1 MFAIVMKKNR
11 TFILL
16 LLFAFTFSNVGLP
29 FTVHFCA
36 MMEKMNE
43 EKCISSTSE
52 TVQTEMTCCEKENKS
67 IVNFSSFKKTCCE
80 SKIAAEPLNE
90 KYLIDSSILQKI
102 EIKTPVI
109 FISPDILFTKL
120 LPSKNFS
127 NNSSPPLQISNG
139 LYLVNS
145 ILLI

>member
-1 MFAIVMKKNR
+1 MKKNR
-11 TFILL
+11 IFILL

-36 MMEKMNE
+36 MMEKMSE
-43 EKCISSTSE
+43 EKCMKSLSP
-52 TVQTEMTCCEKENKS
+52 TVQTEMTCCDKENKS
-67 IVNFSSFKKTCCE
+67 KVNFSSFKENCCE
-80 SKIAAEPLNE
+80 SKIAAEPLKE

-102 EIKTPVI
+102 ELKTSAI
-109 FISPDILFTKL
+109 FISDDILLSKVFL
-120 LPSKNFS
+120 AKNFS
-127 NNSSPPLQISNG
+127 NNSSPPSQISNE

>member
-1 MFAIVMKKNR
+1 MFSFEMKKNR

-16 LLFAFTFSNVGLP
+16 LLFAFTISNVGLP
-29 FTVHFCA
+29 FTLHICE
-36 MMEKMNE
+36 MIGNMSK
-43 EKCISSTSE
+43 EKCMKSNSE
-52 TVQTEMTCCEKENKS
+52 KVQTEMTCCEKENKS
-67 IVNFSSFKKTCCE
+67 KVNFSSFKMNCCE

-102 EIKTPVI
+102 EIKMPAI
-109 FISPDILFTKL
+109 FNSDDILLKKL
-120 LPSKNFS
+120 FLAKNFS
-127 NNSSPPLQISNG
+127 NNSSPPSQISNE